1 MNQVREDDYEAT
13 EMSNATAF
21 NVSTDSVNQI
31 VFYTPD
37 EFLLSPDDEKTVAHY
52 FMVAIVI
59 NFLVIL
65 TAALLWTCIKEI
77 TKEQRRNGRTDNSW
91 VEK

>member
-1 MNQVREDDYEAT
+1 MV
-13 EMSNATAF
+13 MSHVTAF
-21 NVSTDSVNQI
+21 NVSTDSINQI

-37 EFLLSPDDEKTVAHY
+37 EFLLSLDDAKTVAHY

-65 TAALLWTCIKEI
+65 MVALLWTCIKEI
-77 TKEQRRNGRTDNSW
+77 MKEQMRNGRTDNSR